1 MQEKVY
7 LQTALRKPSLTESG
21 FIWDTRCVIPERAI
35 SKDTCKD
42 QPLSNGR
49 ISSDYSKYNDTY
61 LMVTV

>member
-1 MQEKVY
+1 MNQE
-7 LQTALRKPSLTESG
+7 LRNIAGRQIVLS
-21 FIWDTRCVIPERAI
+21 DTPFFEP
-35 SKDTCKD
+35 